1 NSEEEFDLA
10 DATKSSYKQK
20 QTTPLHRLLQHIGNI
35 FVPLIPGLVAS
46 GLILGIANIIENLA
60 APEAG
65 VLDPSILET
74 DLFLLLSAIGNL
86 LFGSL
91 GVFVGIY
98 TAREFR
104 GTIVLGGIAGIIIHA
119 PVFSD
124 IGSLFIFC
132 LYLLVLIN
140 LRYLYVVIIPSQ
152 ITTSL

>member
-1 NSEEEFDLA
+1 
-10 DATKSSYKQK
+10 
-20 QTTPLHRLLQHIGNI
+20 TPLHRLLKHIGNI

-91 GVFVGIY
+91 GVFVGIN

-104 GTIVLGGIAGIIIHA
+104 WNVVLGGIAEMIINGTVVCA
-119 PVFSD
+119 
-124 IGSLFIFC
+124 IGA
-132 LYLLVLIN
+132 
-140 LRYLYVVIIPSQ
+140 R
-152 ITTSL
+152 T